1 MQHKTDSVFRESM
14 EKQTLER
21 IEYGI
26 FDLGFKC
33 LFLNKKVMEIK
44 NLSKYSNAE
53 KIVLAEQLWDSI
65 SKKELE
71 ISDELKIEL
80 DIRLENLEEGKSELY
95 TWEEVK
101 KHLKSIR

>member
-1 MQHKTDSVFRESM
+1 
-14 EKQTLER
+14 
-21 IEYGI
+21 
-26 FDLGFKC
+26 
-33 LFLNKKVMEIK
+33 MEIK

-71 ISDELKIEL
+71 ISDELKREL
-80 DIRLENLEEGKSELY
+80 DIRLQNLEEGKSELY

-101 KHLKSIR
+101 NHLKSIR